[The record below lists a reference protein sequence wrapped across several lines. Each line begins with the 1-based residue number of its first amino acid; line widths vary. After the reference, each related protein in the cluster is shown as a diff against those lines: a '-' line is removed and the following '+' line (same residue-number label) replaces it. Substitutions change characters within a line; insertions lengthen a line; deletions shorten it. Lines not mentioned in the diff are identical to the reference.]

1 MAAGKNRVLRTD
13 GQKAASNHL
22 STPHSPQCNGTSC
35 APLLKWPGGKR
46 ALLAEILPLVPE
58 EYGTYYEPFL
68 GGGALYF
75 ALQSKQAVLSD
86 SNSDL
91 IECYKVIRD
100 DPVAILRKLAQFKNT
115 KSAYLQ
121 VRGSK
126 PTSPVGRAARL
137 VYLTTLAFNG
147 IYRVNLRGE
156 FNVPY
161 GWKKHLEVA
170 QENRLLA
177 VSRALA
183 GRTLRCADFAD
194 VLREAEKGDFVYL
207 DPPYTVAH
215 ENNGFLKYNAK
226 VFSWEDQARLAE
238 TARTLAARGCVVM
251 VTNACHSSIRTL
263 YAGLRQILVSRPSQ
277 IAASAEHRRTV
288 NELII
293 TNLC

>member
-1 MAAGKNRVLRTD
+1 M
-13 GQKAASNHL
+13 
-22 STPHSPQCNGTSC
+22 
-35 APLLKWPGGKR
+35 
-46 ALLAEILPLVPE
+46 LLAEILPLVPK
-58 EYGTYYEPFL
+58 EYSTYYEPFL

-75 ALQSKQAVLSD
+75 ALQPKRAVLSD

-91 IECYKVIRD
+91 IDCYTVIRD
-100 DPVAILRKLAQFKNT
+100 DPDAVLRKLGQFKNT

-121 VRGSK
+121 IRGSR
-126 PTSPVGRAARL
+126 PTSSIGKAARL
-137 VYLTTLAFNG
+137 IYLTTLAFNG

-170 QENRLLA
+170 QADRLLA

-183 GRTLRCADFAD
+183 GRTLRCARFED
-194 VLREAEKGDFVYL
+194 VLKDAEKGDFVYL

-226 VFSWEDQARLAE
+226 VFSWEDQVRLAE
-238 TARTLAARGCVVM
+238 TARNLAARGCRILI
-251 VTNACHSSIRTL
+251 TNACHSSIRAL
-263 YAGLRQILVSRPSQ
+263 YTGLRKIVVSRASR
-277 IAASAEHRRTV
+277 IAASAEHRRLV

-293 TNLC
+293 TNLY